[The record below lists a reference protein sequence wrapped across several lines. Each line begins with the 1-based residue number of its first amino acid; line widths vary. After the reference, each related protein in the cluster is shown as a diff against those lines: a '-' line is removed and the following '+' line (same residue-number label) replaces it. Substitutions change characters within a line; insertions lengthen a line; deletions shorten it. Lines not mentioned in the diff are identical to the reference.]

1 MSALSQILRDSH
13 AVKMN
18 NRASMAPKMAQAILD
33 NHINGNYSEVAGLVQ
48 QLTPLQ
54 LVRVTRELL
63 SEEGGSMEPGKCLRL
78 LELALEKEL

>member
-1 MSALSQILRDSH
+1 MSTLGQIMRESR

-18 NRASMAPKMAQAILD
+18 SRASMAPKMAQAILD
-33 NHINGNYSEVAGLVQ
+33 NHTNGNYSEVARLVQ
-48 QLTPLQ
+48 GINALQ

-63 SEEGGSMEPGKCLRL
+63 SEEGGNMEPGKCLRM